1 MDCLELRERYAD
13 IRDGLITAP
22 RERRRFQRHL
32 AQCATCREWEAAL
45 QRGVRAL
52 QATLIEPS
60 PEFRSRLE
68 ARLVLERQRLA
79 EPKIG
84 VRAGLAAPRW
94 SSPQVASSPS
104 PPAAEPASALSSPV
118 TRG

>member
-1 MDCLELRERYAD
+1 PHTWHLAPAFRNPSAVPVVSFHLLMDCLELRERYAD
-13 IRDGLITAP
+13 IRDGLISAP

-68 ARLVLERQRLA
+68 ARLLRGRPRPPR
-79 EPKIG
+79 PKRR
-84 VRAGLAAPRW
+84 VRAGRAAAPF
-94 SSPQVASSPS
+94 
-104 PPAAEPASALSSPV
+104 
-118 TRG
+118 